1 MAKNKNALDFVI
13 IGSGVAAA
21 IVADG
26 VLREKPDAS
35 IAVIEA
41 GRRVPLKNRR
51 KWWDFISTGVNPY
64 DDYHDL
70 EIEKENQSVGRESW
84 TFRESRL
91 MGRGGSTV
99 HWGGWSLRFKEEDF
113 ELCTRTGR
121 GADWPI
127 SYADLEP
134 YYEKAEITLGVS
146 GQAEDSLGNISPA
159 RRSEYPL
166 DPFPFV
172 EADRPLIEAMRNAK
186 EEIAFSHMPM
196 ARFRKCMTT
205 GTCRYCPFGARFT
218 AAYMWDELE
227 SNDDY
232 DLEFFERSPCQRL
245 LLRGENE
252 TEVYGVEVVSPSTG
266 KTRVIEGAKFLVAA
280 GSYESP
286 KLLQRS
292 VSKCWSNGVGN
303 NNDLVGRFLVS
314 HPFLHVRAKLPSNA
328 NRWNQEL
335 DFPTLMSRHYDTPE
349 RQSKGKLFLFKDRSR
364 PKVDLASLMIEGK
377 SKAEINRM
385 SMGPM
390 EIELQ
395 GFMEEFSLYG
405 NRISDGKGIN
415 RMGLNQTKVDFSRA
429 DDFRYRADAN
439 LKIIENIVE
448 MTGATIIK
456 SALRSQRGDHAAA
469 TFRMGDSPATSVV
482 DKDLRVHGVDNLW
495 VCSNAVFPS
504 GAAVNPTLT
513 LAALATRLSDELV
526 GKGGS
531 A

>member
-1 MAKNKNALDFVI
+1 MAKANQSFDYVI

-26 VLREKPDAS
+26 ISRSKKNATV
-35 IAVIEA
+35 AVVEA
-41 GRRVPLKNRR
+41 GRRVPLKDRR

-70 EIEKENQSVGRESW
+70 DIDKENYSVGDESW

-113 ELCTRTGR
+113 ELCSRTGR

-134 YYEKAEITLGVS
+134 YYEQAENTLGVS
-146 GQAEDSLGNISPA
+146 GQAEDSLGNVTPPRS
-159 RRSEYPL
+159 SEYPL

-186 EEIAFSHMPM
+186 PEVAFGYMPM

-227 SNDDY
+227 SNENFHLD
-232 DLEFFERSPCQRL
+232 FFERSPCQRL
-245 LLRGENE
+245 LLRGDND

-266 KTRVIEGAKFLVAA
+266 KTRVIEGENFLVAA

-292 VSKCWSNGVGN
+292 TSEHWANGVGN
-303 NNDLVGRFLVS
+303 NHDLVGRFLIS
-314 HPFLHVRAKLPSNA
+314 HPFLHVRAKLPTNA

-335 DFPTLMSRHYDTPE
+335 DFPTLMSRHYDSPE
-349 RQSKGKLFLFKDRSR
+349 EQSQGKLFLFKDRSR
-364 PKVDLASLMIEGK
+364 PKVDLAGLMIAGK
-377 SKAEINRM
+377 SKADINRQ

-395 GFMEEFSLYG
+395 GFMEEFSRFD
-405 NRISDGKGIN
+405 NRISDGKGTN
-415 RMGLNQTKVDFSRA
+415 RMGLHQTQVDFSRA
-429 DDFRYRADAN
+429 DDFQKRAASR
-439 LKIIENIVE
+439 LKIMEDIVLR
-448 MTGATIIK
+448 TGATIIK

-469 TFRMGDSPATSVV
+469 TCRMGNSSETSVV
-482 DKDLRVHGVDNLW
+482 DKDLKVYGVDNLW

-513 LAALATRLSDELV
+513 LAALAIRLSDKLTGREASL
-526 GKGGS
+526 
-531 A
+531 